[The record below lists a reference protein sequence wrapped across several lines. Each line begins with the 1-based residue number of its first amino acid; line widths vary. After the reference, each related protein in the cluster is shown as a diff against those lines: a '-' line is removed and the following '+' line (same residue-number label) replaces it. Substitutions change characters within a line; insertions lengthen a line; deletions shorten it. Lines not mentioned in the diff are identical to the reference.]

1 MRFKAEDTYISNVVR
16 IHSIIVIYMISLL
29 CDVLGPP
36 VYTKQWMSM
45 FCKERLVLDLHWG
58 EMLVN
63 AKNRKLISLSGVQI
77 NITTTLG
84 NNVAKK

>member
-1 MRFKAEDTYISNVVR
+1 M
-16 IHSIIVIYMISLL
+16 SL
-29 CDVLGPP
+29 
-36 VYTKQWMSM
+36 

-63 AKNRKLISLSGVQI
+63 AKNRKLISLSGEQI
-77 NITTTLG
+77 NASTLA